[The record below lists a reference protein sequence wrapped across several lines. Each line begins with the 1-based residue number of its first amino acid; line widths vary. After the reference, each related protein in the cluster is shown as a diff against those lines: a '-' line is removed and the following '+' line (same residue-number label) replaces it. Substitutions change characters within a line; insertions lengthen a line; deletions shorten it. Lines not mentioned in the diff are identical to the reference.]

1 VKWGLG
7 RGLRRVGALAG
18 ALLSILSVLLA
29 GCAGVD
35 FSPVTASPASSGGP
49 SAMAGAAAQ
58 GDPAKQVMVTYP
70 AGPPPLWARIT
81 ADLAQ
86 TYNLRTIFSWTMG
99 SIGEHCVVFEVPRGR
114 SVAEM
119 VQRLSSDPRIGVVQP
134 LLTFDTQAAGRD
146 PYAHLQHG
154 SQTLHVDQAHR
165 LATGKGVR
173 VAVIDTGV
181 DFDHP
186 DLRGQVVKANNFVDV
201 GEGTFT
207 ADVHGTAVAG
217 LIAASAN
224 NDIGIVGVAPGA
236 EIYALKA
243 CWPRAPGSREAQC
256 NSYTLA
262 KAVDFAILQGA
273 QVLNF
278 SLAGPEDPL
287 LGKLVGAALSR
298 GIVVVAADGGAPGR
312 SFPATYK
319 GVLGVLGSDDLKGGL
334 ARPDERSPAS
344 APELAAPGIDILSTA
359 PHNSYDFFSGSSLAA
374 AQVTGIAALLLERNP
389 KLTPAQIRD
398 IVRKT
403 AHPLAATPGLTGGHA
418 PPIIQADACAAVA
431 SVAGGEGCS

>member
-1 VKWGLG
+1 MKHGF
-7 RGLRRVGALAG
+7 RGAAALLLG
-18 ALLSILSVLLA
+18 ALL
-29 GCAGVD
+29 GCAGTI
-35 FSPVTASPASSGGP
+35 PGPATGDRPSGP
-49 SAMAGAAAQ
+49 ANPAAAQ
-58 GDPAKQVMVTYP
+58 GDTAQQVMITYP
-70 AGPPPLWARIT
+70 AAPPSLWARNT
-81 ADLAQ
+81 AELAQ
-86 TYNLRTIFSWTMG
+86 TYRMRVVFAWTMA

-114 SVAEM
+114 SVHEM
-119 VQRLSSDPRIGVVQP
+119 VQRLASDPRIGVAQP
-134 LLTFDTQAAGRD
+134 LQAFETQGAGGD

-154 SQTLHVDQAHR
+154 SQALRVDQAHR
-165 LATGKGVR
+165 LATGRGVR

-186 DLRGQVVKANNFVDV
+186 DLRGRVVKANNFVDV

-207 ADVHGTAVAG
+207 SDVHGTAVAG
-217 LIAASAN
+217 VIAAAAN
-224 NDIGIVGVAPGA
+224 NDVGIVGVAPGA
-236 EIYALKA
+236 ELYALKA
-243 CWPRAPGSREAQC
+243 CWPRSPGSREAAC

-262 KAVDFAILQGA
+262 KAVDSAILQGA

-319 GVLGVLGSDDLKGGL
+319 GVIGVLGCDDLKGGP
-334 ARPDERSPAS
+334 AKPTERSPGA
-344 APELAAPGIDILSTA
+344 AAGAGLAAPAIDILSTA
-359 PHNSYDFFSGSSLAA
+359 PHNAYDFFSGSSLAA
-374 AQVTGIAALLLERNP
+374 AQVTGIAALLLEKNP

-403 AHPLAATPGLTGGHA
+403 AHPLASAPGVPAVPLV
-418 PPIIQADACAAVA
+418 QVDACAAVA
-431 SVAGGEGCS
+431 SVVGGEGCS

>member
-1 VKWGLG
+1 
-7 RGLRRVGALAG
+7 
-18 ALLSILSVLLA
+18 
-29 GCAGVD
+29 
-35 FSPVTASPASSGGP
+35 
-49 SAMAGAAAQ
+49 
-58 GDPAKQVMVTYP
+58 MVTYP
-70 AGPPPLWARIT
+70 AAPPTLWARTT
-81 ADLAQ
+81 ADLAEV
-86 TYNLRTIFSWTMG
+86 YGLRTIFSWTMA

-114 SVAEM
+114 SVPEM
-119 VQRLSSDPRIGVVQP
+119 VHRLASDPRIGMAQP
-134 LLTFDTQAAGRD
+134 LLTFETQAAGRD

-154 SQTLHVDQAHR
+154 SETLHVDRAHR

-217 LIAASAN
+217 LIAAAAN
-224 NDIGIVGVAPGA
+224 NDVGIVGVAPGA

-243 CWPRAPGSREAQC
+243 CWPRAPGSREAEC

-262 KAVDFAILQGA
+262 KAVDFAIVQGA

-287 LGKLVGAALSR
+287 LGKLLGAALSR

-319 GVLGVLGSDDLKGGL
+319 GVLGVLGYDDLKEGPS
-334 ARPDERSPAS
+334 RPNERSPTS
-344 APELAAPGIDILSTA
+344 AGAAGVELAAPGIDILSTA

-374 AQVTGIAALLLERNP
+374 AQVTGIAALLLEKNP

-403 AHPLAATPGLTGGHA
+403 AHPLAGVPGVPGVPML
-418 PPIIQADACAAVA
+418 QADACAAVA
-431 SVAGGEGCS
+431 SLAGGEGCS

>member
-1 VKWGLG
+1 
-7 RGLRRVGALAG
+7 
-18 ALLSILSVLLA
+18 
-29 GCAGVD
+29 
-35 FSPVTASPASSGGP
+35 
-49 SAMAGAAAQ
+49 
-58 GDPAKQVMVTYP
+58 MVTYP
-70 AGPPPLWARIT
+70 AAPPSLWARTT

-86 TYNLRTIFSWTMG
+86 TYRLRTIFSWTMA

-114 SVAEM
+114 TVPEM
-119 VQRLSSDPRIGVVQP
+119 VQRLASDPRVGMVQP
-134 LLTFDTQAAGRD
+134 LLTFETQAAGGD

-154 SQTLHVDQAHR
+154 SQALHVDQAHR

-186 DLRGQVVKANNFVDV
+186 DLRARVVKANNFVDV

-217 LIAASAN
+217 LIGASAN
-224 NDIGIVGVAPGA
+224 NDVGIVGVAPGA
-236 EIYALKA
+236 ELYALKA
-243 CWPRAPGSREAQC
+243 CWPRAPGSREAEC

-262 KAVDFAILQGA
+262 KAVDFAIVQGV

-298 GIVVVAADGGAPGR
+298 GIVVVAADGGAPGH

-319 GVLGVLGSDDLKGGL
+319 GVLGVLGCDDLKGGL
-334 ARPDERSPAS
+334 ARPDARSPTSSGA
-344 APELAAPGIDILSTA
+344 ELAAPAIDILSTA

-374 AQVTGIAALLLERNP
+374 AQVTGIAALLLEKNP

-403 AHPLAATPGLTGGHA
+403 AHPLAGTPGA
-418 PPIIQADACAAVA
+418 PASPVIQVDACAAVA